1 MQLVF
6 VSLQLLLQILT
17 NVLVVMVDVITSVLI
32 TYLDL
37 SAPAGRGM
45 SWTAME
51 LHVMVS
57 GWCYIYFYYVYV
69 HAIMH
74 TMYIICCCM

>member
-1 MQLVF
+1 
-6 VSLQLLLQILT
+6 
-17 NVLVVMVDVITSVLI
+17 MVDVITSVLMS
-32 TYLDL
+32 YLDL

-57 GWCYIYFYYVYV
+57 GKCYVCTTKQYVTSLSKLLLYV
-69 HAIMH
+69 HCND
-74 TMYIICCCM
+74 T